1 LRRRCGGFLGGPA
14 IARTRA
20 RLFTIGLL
28 IAVPCVAPA
37 GAAPKFQITSFS
49 SDRTLSRPGPS
60 TVEPS
65 CRRGFS
71 LLDVRFNIIG
81 VNPTPT
87 ANPATHPAVALLSI
101 VAKPN
106 GAAVTFRNLRAP
118 GISVTI
124 RGTADCTK
132 ITGNARRT
140 TDGRKA
146 RAKGGTSVDLST
158 YIVRNAVAVGVLRR
172 GVYRAQ
178 WRL

>member
-1 LRRRCGGFLGGPA
+1 VLLASFSLTAA
-14 IARTRA
+14 IA
-20 RLFTIGLL
+20 IGWTS
-28 IAVPCVAPA
+28 PA
-37 GAAPKFQITSFS
+37 QAAPKLQITSFTA
-49 SDRTLSRPGPS
+49 DRTLSRPGPT

-65 CRRGFS
+65 CRRGFG
-71 LLDVRFNIIG
+71 LLGVRFNIIG
-81 VNPTPT
+81 VNPTPS
-87 ANPATHPAVALLSI
+87 ANPATHPAVALLGM
-101 VAKPN
+101 VPKPQ
-106 GAAVTFRNLRAP
+106 GAAVTFQNLRAP